1 MSSDLLFLCG
11 ALLAYVLAT
20 LHYLLNVL
28 HPNRRVAA
36 VGTLLT
42 LVGFVAHTLALVFR
56 VYTVGRPPF
65 ATPYETLSF
74 FAWVVILVYVVF
86 ELKYQNRIMGAFVL
100 PVAVLAGSAAAALPH
115 RIAELVPKLQGAGLW
130 SHVALAVSGNATFA
144 LTFCAGLMY
153 LLQERQLKSHRPG
166 WLYFRLPSLELLD
179 QVAIKS
185 VLVGFPLLTLALL
198 SGAAWAEHVRG
209 SFLSVRARE
218 VWSVMSW
225 LIFAGLLYARV
236 SAGWRGRK
244 AAMLAIIGFC
254 FVLFSFLGV
263 RLMGAGI

>member
-1 MSSDLLFLCG
+1 MTTDQMLFYA
-11 ALLAYVLAT
+11 ALLGYVLGT
-20 LHYLLNVL
+20 LHYLLNVV

-36 VGTLLT
+36 IGTGLT
-42 LVGFVAHTLALVFR
+42 LVGFLAHTLAIGFR
-56 VYTVGRPPF
+56 VYAVGRPPF
-65 ATPYETLSF
+65 ASPYETLSF
-74 FAWVVILVYVVF
+74 FAWTVVLGYLAF
-86 ELKYQNRIMGAFVL
+86 EYRYQNRILGAFVL
-100 PVAVLAGSAAAALPH
+100 PVAVLAGSAAAALP
-115 RIAELVPKLQGAGLW
+115 RRVAELAPKLQGVGLW
-130 SHVALAVSGNATFA
+130 THVALAVAGNAIFV

-166 WLYFRLPSLELLD
+166 RLYFRLPSLELLD

-209 SFLSVRARE
+209 SFFSVRARE

-236 SAGWRGRK
+236 SAGWRGRR
-244 AAMLAIIGFC
+244 AAILAILGFC

-263 RLMGAGI
+263 RVLGVGL